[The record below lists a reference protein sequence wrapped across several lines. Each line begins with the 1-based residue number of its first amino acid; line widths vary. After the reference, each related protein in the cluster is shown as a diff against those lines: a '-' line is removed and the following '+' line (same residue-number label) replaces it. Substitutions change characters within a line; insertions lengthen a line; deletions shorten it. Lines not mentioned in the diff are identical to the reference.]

1 MLKSVE
7 WKASRDA
14 DCSAVR
20 ILNQTKLPR
29 EIVYVDCKD
38 VETVAHA
45 IRALFVRGA
54 PAIGIAAAFG
64 MALSAENST
73 ATAFLSFQSEIEKA
87 ADLLA
92 QTRPTA
98 VNLFFALTR
107 MKEAI
112 QNNHGKSIPIL
123 KKILLAEAN
132 AILNEDI
139 AANRAMGKIGASFI
153 ASGDGVLTYCNTGG
167 LATGGYGTAL
177 GVIRSAFE
185 EGKKIS
191 VWVPETRPILQGA
204 RLTAWELQQEQIPA
218 TLITDNM
225 VGLMMRLGKIQCC
238 FVGADRIAAN
248 GDVANKIG
256 TYTLAILA
264 HEHGI
269 PFYVVAPTS
278 TIDLQTASG
287 DQIQIEERGHAEVTH
302 VSGVAFAPEGIAVFN
317 PAFDMTPAKYILAI
331 ITEQGIFSPT
341 QEQRLKMTNFIFS
354 PPLAGGDEGEGSPCR
369 FCAPSP

>member
-7 WKASRDA
+7 WKDG
-14 DCSAVR
+14 AVR

-29 EIVYVDCKD
+29 ETVYVDCKD

-64 MALSAENST
+64 IALSAENST
-73 ATAFLSFQSEIEKA
+73 ATSIYDFAQEIEKA

-92 QTRPTA
+92 ETRPTA
-98 VNLFFALTR
+98 VNLFSAIHR
-107 MKEAI
+107 MKEALKS
-112 QNNHGKSIPIL
+112 NPEKSIFIL
-123 KKILLAEAN
+123 KKVLLAEAN

-139 AANRAMGKIGASFI
+139 AANRAMGKIGASLI
-153 ASGDGVLTYCNTGG
+153 ANGDGVLTYCNTGA

-177 GVIRSAFE
+177 GVIRSAWE

-191 VWVPETRPILQGA
+191 VFVPETRPILQGA

-225 VGLMMRLGKIQCC
+225 VGLMMRSGKIQCC

-256 TYTLAILA
+256 TYTMAILA
-264 HEHGI
+264 HVHGI
-269 PFYVVAPTS
+269 PFYVAAPTS
-278 TIDLQTASG
+278 TIDLNTASG
-287 DQIQIEERGHAEVTH
+287 DQITIEERAHTEVTQIA
-302 VSGVAFAPEGIAVFN
+302 GIALAPDGIAVRN
-317 PAFDMTPAKYILAI
+317 PAFDVTPAKYIRAI
-331 ITEQGIFSPT
+331 ITEKGIIKPD
-341 QEQRLKMTNFIFS
+341 QII
-354 PPLAGGDEGEGSPCR
+354 
-369 FCAPSP
+369 

>member
-1 MLKSVE
+1 MFKSIE
-7 WKASRDA
+7 WKEG
-14 DCSAVR
+14 AVR
-20 ILNQTKLPR
+20 ILNQTKLPH
-29 EIVYVDCKD
+29 ETVYENCKD
-38 VETVAHA
+38 VEMVAHA
-45 IRALFVRGA
+45 IRSLFVRGA

-64 MALSAENST
+64 MALSAHLST
-73 ATAFLSFQSEIEKA
+73 ATSFLPFQQEIEKA

-98 VNLFFALTR
+98 VNLFFAISR
-107 MKEAI
+107 MKETLKT
-112 QNNHGKSIPIL
+112 NSEKSVAIL
-123 KKILLAEAN
+123 KKILLEEAN

-139 AANRAMGKIGASFI
+139 AANRAMGKLGASFI
-153 ASGDGVLTYCNTGG
+153 ESGDGVLTYCNTGA

-177 GVIRSAFE
+177 GVIRSAYE
-185 EGKKIS
+185 GGKKIS
-191 VWVPETRPILQGA
+191 VFVPETRPILQGA

-256 TYTLAILA
+256 TYTMAILA

-269 PFYVVAPTS
+269 PFYVAAPTS

-287 DQIQIEERGHAEVTH
+287 DQIPIEERAHTEVTQ
-302 VSGVAFAPEGIAVFN
+302 VAGIAFAPDGIAVIN
-317 PAFDMTPAKYILAI
+317 PAFDITPAKYIRAI
-331 ITEQGIFSPT
+331 ITEKGIFKPN
-341 QEQRLKMTNFIFS
+341 EIAALPR
-354 PPLAGGDEGEGSPCR
+354 
-369 FCAPSP
+369 

>member
-1 MLKSVE
+1 MFKSVE
-7 WKASRDA
+7 WTGDS
-14 DCSAVR
+14 VR

-29 EIVYVDCKD
+29 ETVYVDCKD
-38 VETVAHA
+38 VEMVAHA
-45 IRALFVRGA
+45 IRLLFVRGA

-64 MALSAENST
+64 IALASENST
-73 ATAFLSFQSEIEKA
+73 AASFSPFQQEIEKA

-92 QTRPTA
+92 GTRPTA
-98 VNLFFALTR
+98 VNLFFAITR
-107 MKEAI
+107 MKKTLKANAE
-112 QNNHGKSIPIL
+112 KPIPLL
-123 KKILLAEAN
+123 KKILLAEAE

-139 AANRAMGKIGASFI
+139 AANRAMGKLGASLI
-153 ASGDGVLTYCNTGG
+153 TYGDGVLTYCNTGT

-177 GVIRSAFE
+177 GIIRSAHE

-191 VWVPETRPILQGA
+191 VFVPETRPILQGA

-256 TYTLAILA
+256 TYTMAILA
-264 HEHGI
+264 HAHGI
-269 PFYVVAPTS
+269 PFYVAAPTS

-287 DQIQIEERGHAEVTH
+287 DQITIEERGHAEVTQIA
-302 VSGVAFAPEGIAVFN
+302 GITFAPEGIAVRN
-317 PAFDMTPAKYILAI
+317 PAFDITPAKYIRAI
-331 ITEQGIFSPT
+331 ITEQRIMKPNEIG
-341 QEQRLKMTNFIFS
+341 L
-354 PPLAGGDEGEGSPCR
+354 
-369 FCAPSP
+369 

>member
-1 MLKSVE
+1 MFKSVE
-7 WKASRDA
+7 WKDGS
-14 DCSAVR
+14 VR

-29 EIVYVDCKD
+29 EIIYVDCKD

-45 IRALFVRGA
+45 IRSLFVRGA

-64 MALSAENST
+64 IALSGENST
-73 ATAFLSFQSEIEKA
+73 ATSCLLFQSEIEKVA
-87 ADLLA
+87 LLLS

-98 VNLFFALTR
+98 VNLFLAITR
-107 MKEAI
+107 MKETLKA
-112 QNNHGKSIPIL
+112 HAEEPILNL

-139 AANRAMGKIGASFI
+139 AANCAIGKLGASFI
-153 ASGDGVLTYCNTGG
+153 ASGDGVLTYCNTGA

-177 GVIRSAFE
+177 GVIRLAHE

-191 VWVPETRPILQGA
+191 VFVPETRPILQGA
-204 RLTAWELQQEQIPA
+204 RLTMWELLQERIPA

-256 TYTLAILA
+256 TYTMAILA
-264 HEHGI
+264 REHGI
-269 PFYVVAPTS
+269 PFYVAAPTS
-278 TIDLQTASG
+278 TIDFNTASG
-287 DQIQIEERGHAEVTH
+287 DQIPIEERAHSEVTH
-302 VSGVAFAPEGIAVFN
+302 VSGVAFAPDGIAVSN
-317 PAFDMTPAKYILAI
+317 PAFDITPAEYIRAI
-331 ITEQGIFSPT
+331 ITEKGIFKP
-341 QEQRLKMTNFIFS
+341 
-354 PPLAGGDEGEGSPCR
+354 GEILQ
-369 FCAPSP
+369 